1 MALWSCINQLH
12 TQRPDEQLSLPWVH
26 LAYQHFRSRLQ
37 NLSRILTIYPQILQ
51 VLLCNMTESTR
62 NDRLDRNELVWPLV
76 GTVCAQ
82 SRGLAFLEQVGA
94 GAGVLPGAGKPRS
107 CVLPARSLPRA
118 GAPGEHRR
126 QEHPLLKLPMSQEE
140 GR

>member
-94 GAGVLPGAGKPRS
+94 GAGVLPGRESPGAVFCPRG
-107 CVLPARSLPRA
+107 LF
-118 GAPGEHRR
+118 PGQVRLGNTDVR
-126 QEHPLLKLPMSQEE
+126 NTPC
-140 GR
+140 